1 MHKNAP
7 HDSRTGSHVVP
18 EEQVP
23 VARYCLVVSVGQ
35 VELSHGQVALVVH
48 EPTLPDTLQLWQ
60 LAEQTASQHT
70 FSAEQTR
77 PDSQSVSAAQASPRG
92 SFPPHRLLV
101 LRQVRLFAQS
111 VSDVQLLRQVGLVW
125 LQT

>member
-1 MHKNAP
+1 
-7 HDSRTGSHVVP
+7 
-18 EEQVP
+18 
-23 VARYCLVVSVGQ
+23 
-35 VELSHGQVALVVH
+35 LVVH
-48 EPTLPDTLQLWQ
+48 DPTLPDTLQLWQ
-60 LAEQTASQHT
+60 LAEQTASQQT

-77 PDSQSVSAAQASPRG
+77 PDSQSVSAAQTSPRG

-111 VSDVQLLRQVGLVW
+111 VFDVQLLRQVGLVW